1 MPKVIDLRSDTVSM
15 PTAEMRE
22 AMANAEV
29 GDDCYREDPSINRLE
44 AMAAE
49 ITGKEA
55 ALYVTSGTQ
64 GNLVCLLTHCR
75 NGDEFVVADE
85 AHIIT
90 TESGDF
96 AAVAGTSPRI
106 APSERGILTAESIRS
121 VLRRPYDAFSPTR
134 LICLENTNNRGGGA
148 VYPLSTLAGLRDL
161 ADELGIAIHMD
172 GARVFN
178 AAAALE
184 VPVSEVTQYVDSVT
198 FCLSKAL
205 SAPVGSIVCGDRE
218 FIETARRFRRMLGG
232 GLRQSGVLAA
242 AGIVAL
248 EKIPQ
253 KLPQDHANARRLGE
267 GLGGISGITADP
279 QPTTNMVYIDID
291 PSVGTAPQLSD
302 ELAARGVKCGAVSDN
317 RIRLVTYHQITAED
331 IETTIEAAQ
340 DAVRAMTSVPA
351 AAQA

>member
-1 MPKVIDLRSDTVSM
+1 MSRTIDLRSDTVSM

-22 AMANAEV
+22 AMAN
-29 GDDCYREDPSINRLE
+29 CYREDPSINRLE

-55 ALYVTSGTQ
+55 ALFVTSGTQ
-64 GNLVCLLTHCR
+64 GNLVCLVTQCR
-75 NGDEFVVADE
+75 NGDEFIVADE
-85 AHIIT
+85 AHIVT
-90 TESGDF
+90 TEAGDF
-96 AAVAGTSPRI
+96 SCVAGASPRI
-106 APSERGILTAESIRS
+106 APAERGILTADSIRS
-121 VLRRPYDAFSPTR
+121 VLRRSYDAFSPTR

-148 VYPLSTLAGLRDL
+148 VYPLATLAGIRDL
-161 ADELGIAIHMD
+161 ADELDINVHMD

-178 AAAALE
+178 AAAALN
-184 VPVSEVTQYVDSVT
+184 VPVSEVVQYVDSVT

-205 SAPVGSIVCGDRE
+205 SAPVGSIICGTRE

-248 EKIPQ
+248 ETIPQ

-267 GLGGISGITADP
+267 GLGEIEGISADP
-279 QPTTNMVYIDID
+279 VETNMIYIDVD
-291 PSVGTAPQLSD
+291 PSVGEAQQLVD
-302 ELAARGVKCGAVSDN
+302 ELAARSVKCSAVSAD

-331 IETTIEAAQ
+331 IETAIAA
-340 DAVRAMTSVPA
+340 ARESVAAMASVPA
-351 AAQA
+351 GV

>member
-22 AMANAEV
+22 AMRSAEV
-29 GDDCYREDPSINRLE
+29 GDDCYREDPSVNRLE

-49 ITGKEA
+49 VTGKES
-55 ALYVTSGTQ
+55 ALMVTSGTQ

-85 AHIIT
+85 AHIVT
-90 TESGDF
+90 TEAGDF
-96 AAVAGTSPRI
+96 SAVAGTSPRI
-106 APSERGILTAESIRS
+106 APSDRGILTAESIRS

-161 ADELGIAIHMD
+161 ADELDVAIHMD

-178 AAAALE
+178 AAAALA
-184 VPVSEVTQYVDSVT
+184 VPVSEIVQYVDSVT

-205 SAPVGSIVCGDRE
+205 SAPVGSIVCGDSA

-248 EKIPQ
+248 QTIPQ

-267 GLGGISGITADP
+267 GLGAIPGISADHVE
-279 QPTTNMVYIDID
+279 TNMVYIDLD
-291 PSVGTAPQLSD
+291 ASAGTAPQLAS

-340 DAVRAMTSVPA
+340 DSVRAMTSVPA
-351 AAQA
+351 GAQA

>member
-1 MPKVIDLRSDTVSM
+1 MSRTIDLRSDTVSM
-15 PTAEMRE
+15 PTAAMRE
-22 AMANAEV
+22 AMATADV
-29 GDDCYREDPSINRLE
+29 GDDCYREDPSVNRLE

-55 ALYVTSGTQ
+55 ALLVTSGTQ

-75 NGDEFVVADE
+75 NGDEFIVADE
-85 AHIIT
+85 AHIVT
-90 TESGDF
+90 TEAGDF
-96 AAVAGTSPRI
+96 ACVAGASPRI
-106 APSERGILTAESIRS
+106 APSERGILTADDIRS

-148 VYPLSTLAGLRDL
+148 VFPLSTLAGIRDL
-161 ADELGIAIHMD
+161 ADELDINVHMD

-178 AAAALE
+178 AAAALG
-184 VPVSEVTQYVDSVT
+184 VPVSEVVQYVDSVT

-205 SAPVGSIVCGDRE
+205 SAPVGSIICGTRE
-218 FIETARRFRRMLGG
+218 YIETARRFRRMLGG

-248 EKIPQ
+248 ETIPQ

-267 GLGGISGITADP
+267 GLGAIDGIAADDVE
-279 QPTTNMVYIDID
+279 TNMVYIDVD
-291 PSVGTAPQLSD
+291 PAVGAAQQLVD
-302 ELAARGVKCGAVSDN
+302 GLAERGVKCSAVSDD

-331 IETTIEAAQ
+331 IESAIDAAQ
-340 DAVRAMTSVPA
+340 DAVAALTHARAPA
-351 AAQA
+351 HV

>member
-1 MPKVIDLRSDTVSM
+1 MAKVIDLRSDTVSM
-15 PTAEMRE
+15 PTAAMRE

-29 GDDCYREDPSINRLE
+29 GDDCYGEDPSVNRLE

-55 ALYVTSGTQ
+55 ALMVTSGTQ
-64 GNLVCLLTHCR
+64 GNLVCLLAQCR
-75 NGDEFVVADE
+75 NGDEFIVADE

-96 AAVAGTSPRI
+96 ACVAGASPRI
-106 APSERGILTAESIRS
+106 APSERGILTAEDIRS
-121 VLRRPYDAFSPTR
+121 VLRRSYDAFSPTR

-148 VYPLSTLAGLRDL
+148 VYPLSTLAGIRDL
-161 ADELGIAIHMD
+161 ADELDINVHMD

-178 AAAALE
+178 AAAALG
-184 VPVSEVTQYVDSVT
+184 VPVSEVVQYVDSVT

-205 SAPVGSIVCGDRE
+205 SAPVGSIICGTRD
-218 FIETARRFRRMLGG
+218 FIKTARRFRRMLGG

-248 EKIPQ
+248 ETIPQ

-267 GLGGISGITADP
+267 GLGVIPGISADAVD
-279 QPTTNMVYIDID
+279 TNMVYIDVD
-291 PSVGTAPQLSD
+291 PSVGEAQQLVD
-302 ELAARGVKCGAVSDN
+302 ELSARSVKCSAVSDD

-331 IETTIEAAQ
+331 IETAIAAAQ
-340 DAVRAMTSVPA
+340 EAVAALASVPA
-351 AAQA
+351 GV

>member
-1 MPKVIDLRSDTVSM
+1 MSRTIDLRSDTVSM

-55 ALYVTSGTQ
+55 ALFVTSGTQ
-64 GNLVCLLTHCR
+64 GNLVCLVTQCR
-75 NGDEFVVADE
+75 NGDEFIVADE
-85 AHIIT
+85 AHIVT
-90 TESGDF
+90 TEAGDF
-96 AAVAGTSPRI
+96 SCVAGASPRI
-106 APSERGILTAESIRS
+106 APSEQGILTADSIRS
-121 VLRRPYDAFSPTR
+121 VLRRSYDAFSPTT

-148 VYPLSTLAGLRDL
+148 VYPLDTLAGIREL
-161 ADELGIAIHMD
+161 ADELDINVHMD

-178 AAAALE
+178 AAAALR
-184 VPVSEVTQYVDSVT
+184 VPVSEVVQYVDSVT

-205 SAPVGSIVCGDRE
+205 SAPVGSIVCGTKE

-248 EKIPQ
+248 ETIPQ
-253 KLPQDHANARRLGE
+253 KLPQDHANAQRLGE
-267 GLGGISGITADP
+267 GLGAIPGISADP
-279 QPTTNMVYIDID
+279 VETNMVYIDVD
-291 PSVGTAPQLSD
+291 PSVGEAQQLVD
-302 ELAARGVKCGAVSDN
+302 ELAARSVKCSAVSAD
-317 RIRLVTYHQITAED
+317 RIRLVTYHQITSD
-331 IETTIEAAQ
+331 DIEAAI
-340 DAVRAMTSVPA
+340 ASARESVAALASVPA
-351 AAQA
+351 GV

>member
-1 MPKVIDLRSDTVSM
+1 MSRTIDLRSDTVSM
-15 PTAEMRE
+15 PTPEMRE
-22 AMANAEV
+22 AMQNAEV
-29 GDDCYREDPSINRLE
+29 GDDCYREDPSVNRLE

-55 ALYVTSGTQ
+55 ALMVTSGTQ
-64 GNLVCLLTHCR
+64 GNLVCLLAQCR
-75 NGDEFVVADE
+75 NGDEFIVADE

-96 AAVAGTSPRI
+96 ACVAGASPRI
-106 APSERGILTAESIRS
+106 APSDRGLLTADDIRS
-121 VLRRPYDAFSPTR
+121 VLRRSYDAFSPTR

-148 VYPLSTLAGLRDL
+148 VFPLSTLAGIRDL
-161 ADELGIAIHMD
+161 ADELDINVHMD

-178 AAAALE
+178 AAAALN
-184 VPVSEVTQYVDSVT
+184 VPVAEVVQYVDSVT

-205 SAPVGSIVCGDRE
+205 SAPVGSIICGTRE

-248 EKIPQ
+248 ETIPQ

-267 GLGGISGITADP
+267 GLGAIPGISADAVE
-279 QPTTNMVYIDID
+279 TNMVYIDID
-291 PSVGTAPQLSD
+291 PTVGTAPQLVED
-302 ELAARGVKCGAVSDN
+302 LAARGVKCGAVSDD
-317 RIRLVTYHQITAED
+317 RIRLVTYHQITSED
-331 IETTIEAAQ
+331 VEAAI
-340 DAVRAMTSVPA
+340 S
-351 AAQA
+351 AAQAAVDAMTKVQTPVQV

>member
-1 MPKVIDLRSDTVSM
+1 MPTVIDLRSDTVSM

-22 AMANAEV
+22 AMRNAEV
-29 GDDCYREDPSINRLE
+29 GDDCYREDPSVNRLE

-55 ALYVTSGTQ
+55 ALMVTSGTQ

-96 AAVAGTSPRI
+96 ACVAGASPRI
-106 APSERGILTAESIRS
+106 APSERGILTADNIRS
-121 VLRRPYDAFSPTR
+121 VLRRSYDAFSPTR

-148 VYPLSTLAGLRDL
+148 IYPLSTLAGIREL
-161 ADELGIAIHMD
+161 ADEQGISVHMD

-178 AAAALE
+178 AAAGLG
-184 VPVSEVTQYVDSVT
+184 VPVSEVVQYVDSVT

-205 SAPVGSIVCGDRE
+205 SAPVGSIICGTAE
-218 FIETARRFRRMLGG
+218 YIETARRFRRMLGG

-248 EKIPQ
+248 ETIPQ

-267 GLGGISGITADP
+267 GLGEIDGISADP
-279 QPTTNMVYIDID
+279 VETNMIYIDID
-291 PSVGTAPQLSD
+291 PSLGEAQQLVD
-302 ELAARGVKCGAVSDN
+302 ELAARSVKCSAVSAD
-317 RIRLVTYHQITAED
+317 RIRLVTYHQVTADD
-331 IETTIEAAQ
+331 IETAIATAR
-340 DAVRAMTSVPA
+340 DAVKAMTNVPA
-351 AAQA
+351 AVLR

>member
-1 MPKVIDLRSDTVSM
+1 MSRTIDLRSDTVSM

-29 GDDCYREDPSINRLE
+29 GDDCYREDPSVNRLE

-55 ALYVTSGTQ
+55 ALFVTSGTQ
-64 GNLVCLLTHCR
+64 GNLVCLVTQCR
-75 NGDEFVVADE
+75 NGDEFIVADE

-96 AAVAGTSPRI
+96 ACVAGASPRI
-106 APSERGILTAESIRS
+106 APSELGILTADSIRS
-121 VLRRPYDAFSPTR
+121 VLRRSYDAFSPTR

-148 VYPLSTLAGLRDL
+148 VYPLDTLSGIREL
-161 ADELGIAIHMD
+161 ADELDINVHMD

-178 AAAALE
+178 AAAALQ
-184 VPVSEVTQYVDSVT
+184 VPVSEVVQFVDSVT

-205 SAPVGSIVCGDRE
+205 SAPVGSMVCGTKE

-248 EKIPQ
+248 ETIPQ
-253 KLPQDHANARRLGE
+253 KLSQDHANARRLGE
-267 GLGGISGITADP
+267 GLGSIPGITVDP
-279 QPTTNMVYIDID
+279 EPTTNMIYIDIE
-291 PSVGTAPQLSD
+291 PSVGTAAQLAE
-302 ELAARGVKCGAVSDN
+302 ELAARGVKCGAVSDD
-317 RIRLVTYHQITAED
+317 RIRFVTYHQITAD
-331 IETTIEAAQ
+331 DIEAAIALAQ
-340 DAVRAMTSVPA
+340 ESVTAMTSVPA
-351 AAQA
+351 GV

>member
-1 MPKVIDLRSDTVSM
+1 MSKVIDLRSDTVSM
-15 PTAEMRE
+15 PTDEMRE
-22 AMANAEV
+22 AMANAAV
-29 GDDCYREDPSINRLE
+29 GDDCYGEDPSVNRLE

-55 ALYVTSGTQ
+55 ALFVTSGTQ

-85 AHIIT
+85 AHIVT
-90 TESGDF
+90 TEAGDF

-106 APSERGILTAESIRS
+106 APSDRGILTAESIRS

-161 ADELGIAIHMD
+161 ADELDVAIHMD

-178 AAAALE
+178 AAAALD
-184 VPVSEVTQYVDSVT
+184 VPVSEVVQYVDSVT

-205 SAPVGSIVCGDRE
+205 SAPVGSIVCGDSS

-248 EKIPQ
+248 QTIPQ
-253 KLPQDHANARRLGE
+253 KLPQDHANARRLSE
-267 GLGGISGITADP
+267 GLGAIPGVSADHVE
-279 QPTTNMVYIDID
+279 TNMVYIDLD
-291 PSVGTAPQLSD
+291 ASAGTAPQLTS

-331 IETTIEAAQ
+331 IETTIEAAHE
-340 DAVRAMTSVPA
+340 AVRAMTGVPA
-351 AAQA
+351 TVRA

>member
-22 AMANAEV
+22 AMRNAEV
-29 GDDCYREDPSINRLE
+29 GDDCYREDPSVNRLE

-55 ALYVTSGTQ
+55 ALMVTSGTQ

-96 AAVAGTSPRI
+96 ACVAGASPRI
-106 APSERGILTAESIRS
+106 APSERGILTADNIRS
-121 VLRRPYDAFSPTR
+121 VLRRSYDAFSPTR

-148 VYPLSTLAGLRDL
+148 IYPLATLAGIREL
-161 ADELGIAIHMD
+161 ADEQGISVHMD

-178 AAAALE
+178 AAAGLG
-184 VPVSEVTQYVDSVT
+184 VPVSEVVQYVDSVT

-205 SAPVGSIVCGDRE
+205 SAPVGSIICGTAE
-218 FIETARRFRRMLGG
+218 YIETARRFRRMLGG

-248 EKIPQ
+248 ETIPQ

-267 GLGGISGITADP
+267 GLGEIDGISADSVE
-279 QPTTNMVYIDID
+279 TNMIYIDID
-291 PSVGTAPQLSD
+291 PSLGEAQQLVD
-302 ELAARGVKCGAVSDN
+302 ELAARSVKCSAVSAD
-317 RIRLVTYHQITAED
+317 RIRLVTYHQVTAED
-331 IETTIEAAQ
+331 IESAIEAAR
-340 DAVRAMTSVPA
+340 DAVKAMTNVPA
-351 AAQA
+351 AAQV

>member
-1 MPKVIDLRSDTVSM
+1 MSRTIDLRSDTVSM

-29 GDDCYREDPSINRLE
+29 GDDCYREDPSVNRLE

-55 ALYVTSGTQ
+55 ALFVTSGTQ
-64 GNLVCLLTHCR
+64 GNLVCLVTQCR
-75 NGDEFVVADE
+75 NGDEFIVADE

-96 AAVAGTSPRI
+96 ACVAGASPRI
-106 APSERGILTAESIRS
+106 APSDRGILTADNIRS
-121 VLRRPYDAFSPTR
+121 VLRRSYDAFSPTR

-148 VYPLSTLAGLRDL
+148 VYPLATLAGIREL
-161 ADELGIAIHMD
+161 ADELDINVHMD

-178 AAAALE
+178 AAAALQ
-184 VPVSEVTQYVDSVT
+184 VPVSEVVQYADSVT

-205 SAPVGSIVCGDRE
+205 SAPVGSIVCGTRE

-248 EKIPQ
+248 ETIPQ
-253 KLPQDHANARRLGE
+253 KLPQDHANAQRLGE
-267 GLGGISGITADP
+267 GLGEIPGISADP
-279 QPTTNMVYIDID
+279 VDTNMVYIDID
-291 PSVGTAPQLSD
+291 PALGEAQQLVD
-302 ELAARGVKCGAVSDN
+302 ELAARSVKCSAVSED
-317 RIRLVTYHQITAED
+317 RIRLVTYHQITSED
-331 IETTIEAAQ
+331 IEAAI
-340 DAVRAMTSVPA
+340 AIARESVAAMASVPA
-351 AAQA
+351 GV